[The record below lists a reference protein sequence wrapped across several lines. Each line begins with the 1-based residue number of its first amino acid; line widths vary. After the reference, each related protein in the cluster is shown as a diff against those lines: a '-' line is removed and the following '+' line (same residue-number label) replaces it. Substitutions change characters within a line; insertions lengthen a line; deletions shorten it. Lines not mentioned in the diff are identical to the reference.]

1 MINLGIAGLG
11 KMGKLHFQNSI
22 RNKKIKLV
30 AIADLKKSNLK
41 IADNT
46 KINKYTDYKTMIE
59 SEKLDAIIIS
69 LPNFLKKEG
78 IFYSSENNLSILVDK
93 PLCRNLSEAKEI
105 IKTVR
110 KKHTQLTVG
119 VNYRYFKNVKKVRKI
134 IENGNIG
141 DVVIANSELIMD
153 GPFSH
158 PIVPA
163 PVADWW
169 FNKELSG
176 GGVLMDLGYHLIDL
190 LTWNLGKME
199 VEYSKFMY
207 RYNLPVEDAAT
218 LVLKTKSGIRCTVN
232 VGWFSK
238 MIFPNFNF
246 RMNFHGTVGYTS
258 TDHFAPRNMYVNA
271 MKAGMKNF
279 VRKISARSPEYL
291 SYTYYYAS
299 FYEILDEFISSLLSD
314 KENPIPLEEQLHVLK
329 ILDAAYHFTE

>member
-30 AIADLKKSNLK
+30 AIADLKKSNLR
-41 IADNT
+41 IADNA

-93 PLCRNLSEAKEI
+93 PLCRNLSEAQEI

-110 KKHTQLTVG
+110 KKHIQLTVG

-190 LTWNLGKME
+190 LTWTLGKME

-246 RMNFHGTVGYTS
+246 RINFHGTVGYTS

-271 MKAGMKNF
+271 MKAGMKNI
-279 VRKISARSPEYL
+279 VRKISGRSPEIL

-314 KENPIPLEEQLHVLK
+314 KENPIPLEDQLHVLK